1 MLRFEWNPEKA
12 KRNRAKHGVEFDLAK
27 DVFKDPL
34 HLIVPDRFEDGEQRW
49 HAIGMIQGLVV
60 LLVVH
65 TYPDLEDE
73 ERIRIVGAR
82 KATPHERRRYEQEGT

>member
-1 MLRFEWNPEKA
+1 MQFDWDPEKA
-12 KRNRAKHGVEFDLAK
+12 RRNLAKHGIAFDLAQK
-27 DVFKDPL
+27 VFDDPL

-49 HAIGMIQGLVV
+49 HAIGMIEAVAV

-65 TYPDLEDE
+65 TYPGRDDE

-82 KATPHERRRYEQEGT
+82 KATSHERRRYEQEGS